1 MEDFKFYSKT
11 NATYPIKSE
20 ITKEVFANFTGF
32 IGTQEDINKEKER
45 LNNIVKERVNKEL
58 TIYNAERNEKEQQFK
73 DDLFEEFGVSLNP
86 KKEKA
91 YALAYDD
98 GHSYGYS
105 EIYNSF
111 SKYVELIID

>member
-1 MEDFKFYSKT
+1 MTCLES
-11 NATYPIKSE
+11 
-20 ITKEVFANFTGF
+20 
-32 IGTQEDINKEKER
+32 
-45 LNNIVKERVNKEL
+45 
-58 TIYNAERNEKEQQFK
+58 
-73 DDLFEEFGVSLNP
+73 GVYLNP